1 MEARARWPI
10 LVGEVKI
17 PMVGKTAQEN
27 PLNFGF
33 ENVLIQFDS
42 ESSRKAG

>member
-1 MEARARWPI
+1 
-10 LVGEVKI
+10 
-17 PMVGKTAQEN
+17 MVGKTAQEN

-42 ESSRKAG
+42 ESSRKAGQNFDLAGMMPGCPLV